1 MAYDGIY
8 NVGTVSVAAGGTAVT
23 GVGTAWT
30 YGAQRLVA
38 GDTLAVGGVSLPILA
53 VGDDTHL
60 TLAYPST
67 VTASGAA
74 YAAILDSGS
83 RTTAGTAAT
92 RLQSY
97 LAAAA
102 RIEAGVNMYLCAGV
116 LGNTPPASPAL
127 DALYVVGTA
136 ATGAW
141 AGRANQMAQWGGAAW
156 IFTAPADGDVV
167 LNNGLDFYIWSAAAG
182 SWTYRPITTVVER
195 GTGVGQTS
203 DAAVKIGW
211 DAVSALRA
219 TVATSDLGKIWTD
232 HLCASGSNYYRL
244 PNGKMIQW
252 GGITFSGSDGVATF
266 PVAFPNTAESV
277 VAVPYIGD
285 IVPNVFIGV
294 NIQDVTQT
302 GFSFHTRYVLDGGTV
317 GQHSNSPAYYVAIG
331 W

>member
-8 NVGTVSVAAGGTAVT
+8 NVGTVSVAAGSAAVT

-53 VGDDTHL
+53 VVDDTHI

-67 VTASGAA
+67 VTVTGAA
-74 YAAILDSGS
+74 YAAILDSGH
-83 RTTAGTAAT
+83 RTTAGTAAA

-141 AGRANQMAQWGGAAW
+141 AGRANQMAQWGGSGW
-156 IFTAPADGDVV
+156 IFTVPANGDVV
-167 LNNGLDFYIWSAAAG
+167 LNSGLDFYIWSDTAG
-182 SWTYRPITTVVER
+182 SWTHRPVTTVVER
-195 GTGVGQTS
+195 GTGIGQ
-203 DAAVKIGW
+203 APGNAIKIGW
-211 DAVSALRA
+211 SAGGAMRA
-219 TVATSDLGKIWTD
+219 TVDLTDIGRIWTD
-232 HLCASGSNYYRL
+232 HLSALGSNYLIL
-244 PNGKMIQW
+244 PNGLMIQW
-252 GGITFSGSDGVATF
+252 GGITLPGADGTATF
-266 PVAFPNTAESV
+266 PVAFPIACDTV
-277 VAVPYIGD
+277 IAVPFIGD
-285 IVPNVFIGV
+285 VVTNVLIGI
-294 NIQDVTQT
+294 NIDDIAPT
-302 GFSFHTRYVLDGGTV
+302 GFGFHSRVAIDGGTI
-317 GQHSNSPAYYVAIG
+317 SPHAYVPVYFIAIG
-331 W
+331 R

>member
-1 MAYDGIY
+1 MAYGGIY
-8 NVGTVSVAAGGTAVT
+8 NVGTVSVATGSTAVT

-38 GDTLAVGGVSLPILA
+38 GDTLSVGGASLPILA
-53 VGDDTHL
+53 VVDDTHL

-83 RTTAGTAAT
+83 RTTAGTAAA

-182 SWTYRPITTVVER
+182 SWTYRPVTTVVER
-195 GTGVGQTS
+195 GTGVGQTT

-232 HLCASGSNYYRL
+232 HLVTSGSKYFRL
-244 PNGKMIQW
+244 PNGKMLQW
-252 GGITFSGSDGVATF
+252 GFVNLSGSDGYF
-266 PVAFPNTAESV
+266 AFPAAFPTAAETV
-277 VAVPYIGD
+277 VSVPYVLGD
-285 IVPNVFIGV
+285 YTDYISAMNVGAI
-294 NIQDVTQT
+294 TQS
-302 GFSFHTRYVLDGGTV
+302 GFQYHTRYIEGTGPVMQVV
-317 GQHSNSPAYYVAIG
+317 GAAVYFVAIG
-331 W
+331 S

>member
-8 NVGTVSVAAGGTAVT
+8 NVGTVSVATGGTAVT

-53 VGDDTHL
+53 VVDDTHL

-83 RTTAGTAAT
+83 RTTAGTAAA

-116 LGNTPPASPAL
+116 LGNTPPVSPAL

-141 AGRANQMAQWGGAAW
+141 AGRANQMAQWGGAGW
-156 IFTAPADGDVV
+156 IFTVPANGDVV
-167 LNNGLDFYIWSAAAG
+167 LNSGLDFYIWSEAAG
-182 SWTYRPITTVVER
+182 SWTHRPVTTVVER
-195 GTGVGQTS
+195 GTGIDQAP
-203 DAAVKIGW
+203 DNAVKIGW
-211 DAVSALRA
+211 SGGGALRA
-219 TVATSDLGKIWTD
+219 TVDLTDLGKMWTD
-232 HLCASGSNYYRL
+232 HLCASGSNYFRL

-252 GGITFSGSDGVATF
+252 GGITLSGSDSTATF
-266 PVAFPNTAESV
+266 PVAFPNACQTV
-277 VAVPYIGD
+277 IAVPYIGN
-285 IVPNVFIGV
+285 IVPGVFIGI
-294 NIQDVTQT
+294 NIQDTT
-302 GFSFHTRYVLDGGTV
+302 TAGFSFHVRAVVDGGTV
-317 GQHSNSPAYYVAIG
+317 APYANAPVYYVAIG